1 MYLTS
6 VLAEAKR
13 TLPHDVFELALVFFI
28 EDFLDFI

>member
-6 VLAEAKR
+6 VMAEANR
-13 TLPHDVFELALVFFI
+13 ALPHDVFEYED

>member
-13 TLPHDVFELALVFFI
+13 ALPHDVFELALVFFI
-28 EDFLDFI
+28 EDLLDFI

>member
-13 TLPHDVFELALVFFI
+13 ALPHDVFEYEE

>member
-1 MYLTS
+1 MYLTI

-13 TLPHDVFELALVFFI
+13 TVPHDVFELVLVFFI

>member
-13 TLPHDVFELALVFFI
+13 ALPHDVFELALVFPI